1 MDAEDQILG
10 LLNKE
15 DGLLDNEADDLPE
28 EELPEGE
35 ELDEDEDPDQ
45 EEDEESDE
53 PTEEELEELTYKGET
68 KRLTKAELKE
78 LAEKGFDYTQKTQTL
93 AEERRAV
100 EQHRAEIEAARN
112 QFAEHLALQ
121 EQMQD
126 DFALVRA
133 IDLQIQQF
141 ANVDFDQLE
150 PEKKFELKDR
160 LRDLKEAR
168 AELTGRVES
177 AQRAILADRQ
187 RETAKLIQQGRE
199 QLKRDI
205 PDFSAETVKQIY
217 ESAQSLGFTPEEIGA
232 IVDPRAIKALHKA
245 MLYDRLQATKADTT
259 KRVSKAPPVVRPG
272 AAAPRKGEERAKSVA
287 KMRQSGGRVED
298 AASILVGLLK

>member
-1 MDAEDQILG
+1 MDAENQILG

-15 DGLLDNEADDLPE
+15 DDLPE
-28 EELPEGE
+28 DDIPENEDLPEDEELE
-35 ELDEDEDPDQ
+35 EDADPDQ
-45 EEDEESDE
+45 EDADE
-53 PTEEELEELTYKGET
+53 PTEEELEELTYKGEI

-78 LAEKGFDYTQKTQTL
+78 LAEKGFDYTQKTQAV

-133 IDLQIQQF
+133 IDLQIKQF
-141 ANVDFDQLE
+141 DAVDFDALE
-150 PEKKFELKDR
+150 PEQKFELKDR

-187 RETAKLIQQGRE
+187 RETARLIQEGRE

-205 PDFSAETVKQIY
+205 PGFGAETVKQIY
-217 ESAQSLGFTPEEIGA
+217 EFGQSLGFAPEEIGG
-232 IVDPRAIKALHKA
+232 IVDPRAIKVLHKA

-272 AAAPRKGEERAKSVA
+272 AAAPRNGEERAKQIA
-287 KMRQSGGRVED
+287 KMRQTGGSVDD
-298 AASILVGLLK
+298 AAALLAGLL